1 MNKKIV
7 LSTLLTILSVT
18 TLVGCGNTS
27 GANTDSRVIKAW
39 INTGNEFD
47 GANKDS
53 IWQKIEEETG
63 VTLKLTGGTHGTSY
77 YQALNPTLASKRCD
91 LDIVFSVP
99 SNANSAYENLI
110 DQDIYWNIEELL
122 TLKPGQYPNIE
133 KILRSDVYKNIFFG
147 DNNHSLI
154 PYLTSRSGWTIY
166 YRSDWLINVGYYT
179 EDGSGNKIAK
189 VPTTISEFADV
200 MKKFTENDPDKDGK
214 NNTYAFSPAGN
225 YFYLN
230 PLYHAF
236 GVTPDYDF
244 DNNNKAS
251 YMYTTQEFRNFLKWI
266 NEMFNRGYIDP
277 EFAANAANTTDRD
290 KFYQGNVGILITNGE
305 NHVEWVV
312 PGVEK
317 GQGKKNIVTVGPAP
331 VGDSKL
337 GKEGVGGFSDWGGWW
352 GGYSIYKHRDGKK
365 LNYDKAYACL
375 DLLDYLYSEEGGL
388 LRTYGI
394 KDQHWKYEDGQIVPI
409 ISGRVDERD
418 KTFTAVEDENGYKQ
432 LTGTYRMG
440 TAWGNRVIW
449 KSDTEFVAEVTDAN
463 IPYSNR
469 ALFNA
474 TVERNN
480 VISSKL
486 VNFTG
491 FATGFTIKM
500 NQFEREMDKYAVTVT
515 TQARDLNNLN
525 SFDDGWDAELTKLN
539 NQYSWGS
546 IQQMIE
552 ERARAAGII

>member
-1 MNKKIV
+1 MNKKIIV
-7 LSTLLTILSVT
+7 GALFTLLSVT
-18 TLVGCGNTS
+18 TLAGCGGGGGSS
-27 GANTDSRVIKAW
+27 GDPRTIKAW

-47 GANKDS
+47 GAHKDS
-53 IWQKIEEETG
+53 IWQKIEEETN
-63 VTLKLTGGTHGTSY
+63 VTLNLTGGTHGTSY
-77 YQALNPTLASKRCD
+77 YQALNPTLASMRCD

-99 SNANSAYENLI
+99 SNANAAYENLI

-122 TLKPGQYPNIE
+122 AAKPGEYPNIE
-133 KILRSDVYKNIFFG
+133 KILRSDVYKNISYG
-147 DNNHSLI
+147 DNYHSLI
-154 PYLTSRSGWTIY
+154 PYVTSRSGWTIY
-166 YRSDWLINVGYYT
+166 YRSDWLINIGYYT
-179 EDGSGNKIAK
+179 EDGHGNKIARTP
-189 VPTTISEFADV
+189 VTISEFADV
-200 MKKFTENDPDKDGK
+200 MKKFTENDPDKNGK
-214 NNTYAFSPAGN
+214 NDTYALSPAGN

-244 DNNNKAS
+244 DSENNAS
-251 YMYTTQEFRNFLKWI
+251 YMYTTPEFRDFLKWI

-331 VGDSKL
+331 TGDSIL
-337 GKEGVGGFSDWGGWW
+337 GKEGCGGFSDWGGWW
-352 GGYSIYKHRDGKK
+352 GGYSIYKHRNGRNLD
-365 LNYDKAYACL
+365 YDKAYACL
-375 DLLDYLYSEEGGL
+375 DLLDFLYSEEGGL

-394 KDQHWKYEDGQIVPI
+394 EGTHWQYEGDEIVPI
-409 ISGRVDERD
+409 ISGRVDEKD

-449 KSDTEFVAEVTDAN
+449 NNDNTFEAEITDAN
-463 IPYSNR
+463 IPYSNKD
-469 ALFNA
+469 LFNA
-474 TVERNN
+474 TVETNN
-480 VISSKL
+480 VVTSKL

-491 FATGFTIKM
+491 FASGFTIKM
-500 NQFEREMDKYAVTVT
+500 NQFEREMDKYAVSVT
-515 TQARDLNNLN
+515 TQSRDLNNLDN
-525 SFDDGWDAELTKLN
+525 FSDGWEAELNKLN
-539 NQYSWGS
+539 SQYNWAE
-546 IQQMIE
+546 IQAMIE
-552 ERARAAGII
+552 ERAAAAGVI